1 MTVKSDNGVL
11 KIILSETEI
20 VHYGIDNVLFDE
32 RSKEAKTAL
41 KKLLKIAI
49 LKSETPLFTT
59 QFSIEIYPVFDGG
72 CEVFFIPKPSGIKKR
87 KVAQKRGCQRMVAIL
102 MPSGEAV
109 LQICS
114 ELFKQG
120 IKLENRLYKLDDGFC
135 LCIAA
140 DGFKALVLAEF
151 QKTIVDSPIEVAKV
165 LEYGV
170 EICENA
176 IERIGQTLYGR

>member
-1 MTVKSDNGVL
+1 MTVKNDNGVL

-32 RSKEAKTAL
+32 RSKEAKSAL
-41 KKLLKIAI
+41 KKLLKIAV

-72 CEVFFIPKPSGIKKR
+72 CEVLFIPKPSGVKKR
-87 KVAQKRGCQRMVAIL
+87 RVAQKRGCQRMVAIM

-120 IKLENRLYKLDDGFC
+120 VKSENRLYKLDDNFC

-140 DGFKALVLAEF
+140 DGFKASVLTEF
-151 QKTIVDSPIEVAKV
+151 QKTIVDSPVEVAWI
-165 LEYGV
+165 LE
-170 EICENA
+170 
-176 IERIGQTLYGR
+176 